1 MDYLKAESALVESH
15 SIVPTSVKGVTLH
28 RLPLVDDVR
37 GMLTFGEFARH
48 VPIEVKRYFLVFGVS
63 SEEIR
68 GEHAHR
74 TLHQFF
80 LCVHGKCH
88 VVADDGVDREEFV
101 LDSPNLAIHLPPM
114 VWGMQYKYSAD
125 AVLLVL
131 ASDYYDAADYIR
143 DYSEFVALCR
153 APR

>member
-1 MDYLKAESALVESH
+1 
-15 SIVPTSVKGVTLH
+15 
-28 RLPLVDDVR
+28 
-37 GMLTFGEFARH
+37 
-48 VPIEVKRYFLVFGVS
+48 
-63 SEEIR
+63 
-68 GEHAHR
+68 
-74 TLHQFF
+74 
-80 LCVHGKCH
+80 